1 MSELPDVR
9 VNPATSVWHRR
20 RLKPGTSNFED
31 YDDPADIELAWLG
44 SVLALCQ
51 ASGGNTTANTGSS
64 YLGVPRPQ
72 AALAPASYQRMAIS
86 TDDLLMAGNQQFE
99 NASVTSRAA
108 TETEVASQATGFRTY
123 NRSRSDTC
131 LAGAE
136 DRCAL
141 HHCKTMLK
149 QCYCCAQ
156 PYHATGCLISRCVF
170 LVGFK

>member
-20 RLKPGTSNFED
+20 RLKPGTNFED
-31 YDDPADIELAWLG
+31 YDDPADLELAWLG
-44 SVLALCQ
+44 SILALCQ
-51 ASGGNTTANTGSS
+51 AGGGTNTAANTGSS
-64 YLGVPRPQ
+64 YLGVPRPE

-108 TETEVASQATGFRTY
+108 TETEVASQAGLFRTY

-131 LAGAE
+131 LVGPE

-141 HHCKTMLK
+141 HCKTMLK

-156 PYHATGCLISRCVF
+156 PYSSYSVSH
-170 LVGFK
+170 